1 MKTQRE
7 VSKKKRSEK
16 RMKMSRGV
24 RDLKCG
30 HSLVCRMRSLA
41 LAHHQ

>member
-24 RDLKCG
+24 RDFK
-30 HSLVCRMRSLA
+30 MWA
-41 LAHHQ
+41 LTGM